1 MNIKK
6 IEDLDYYEL
15 LNVERNASLDEIK
28 RAYLQAVAA
37 YHPGALASYSLLEE
51 SERQLMMNRI
61 EEAFLTLS
69 DEDWRRMYDDLLT
82 SDKAELPPRVQFRK
96 SVEKLEIQDAEP
108 KTGFLKKLMKL
119 LFRGKQQN
127 HPAPVKERDPASESR
142 DRVLLRGEFLKAVR
156 LNRGLRAE
164 DVADALKITCSQL
177 DALEA
182 DDDAALPLETDF
194 ASLLKLYARY
204 LGLGFDR
211 LKK

>member
-15 LNVERNASLDEIK
+15 LSVERNAPLDEIK
-28 RAYLQAVAA
+28 KAYLRAIAA

-69 DEDWRRMYDDLLT
+69 DPDWRKMYDDLLI
-82 SDKAELPPRVQFRK
+82 SEKAELPPRVRFRK
-96 SVEKLEIQDAEP
+96 SVEKLEIHDAES
-108 KTGFLKKLMKL
+108 KTGFIRKLIRFF
-119 LFRGKQQN
+119 FRRKQQEN
-127 HPAPVKERDPASESR
+127 PIAEKESDAAPQSQET
-142 DRVLLRGEFLKAVR
+142 VLLRGEYLKAVR

-164 DVADALKITCSQL
+164 DVADALKITRSQIE
-177 DALEA
+177 ALEA
-182 DDDAALPLETDF
+182 DDYAALPAGSDST
-194 ASLLKLYARY
+194 SLLKLYARF

-211 LKK
+211 PKK